1 MNLKL
6 SGTDIFVASVS
17 ASYANLTDVKI
28 VQNTKCID
36 IFSAAAG
43 TKIMFGDSVATK
55 MVDGSPVKLEGAA
68 VNKHCI
74 MAYTAIGP
82 NSVVG
87 GTTVYLVEYT
97 SYKIKDD
104 PSSTAQDIIVFDSGA
119 VCYRWDEDEE
129 TFEPFVSGTNLKM
142 FRVQVGPPVLLDGL
156 LVNLVD
162 ASVDVDED
170 GPYMQRAI
178 PNPGGG
184 PPHFTQYSVYRETI
198 TMRYSASMIASTDC
212 DAVPIQLEGGKVS
225 TEKYKELTTSQG
237 LYYLNNLRSV
247 RRNDRNY
254 APPGVCSQVTQMRP
268 VSAKIVNGEPVITW
282 EEASGKES
290 NYSMS
295 NLVKRTEFWQEGI
308 EDLSKDVELV
318 FGCGTFKYAQQFGGS
333 GKAYNLWPIAVPDGT
348 NWQGVLTSTA
358 PRITCYTPRFTHV
371 QYDAAAHT
379 LYWQEQFVNSY
390 ILFNNFNP
398 DGFDLGMAPFGAG
411 GPFTE
416 AAFFDGAETP
426 PDQPPWYKEPDPEPE
441 PQP

>member
-6 SGTDIFVASVS
+6 SGTDLFVASVS
-17 ASYANLTDVKI
+17 TSYANLTDVKI

-55 MVDGSPVKLEGAA
+55 MVDNSPVNLEGAA

-74 MAYTAIGP
+74 MAYTAIGS
-82 NSVVG
+82 NGAAG
-87 GTTVYLVEYT
+87 GTTVYLIQYA
-97 SYKIKDD
+97 SYSIHDD
-104 PSSTAQDIIVFDSGA
+104 PSNAAQDIINFDSNA

-129 TFEPFVSGTNLKM
+129 TFEPFESGTKT

-170 GPYMQRAI
+170 GPYMQRARA
-178 PNPGGG
+178 NPGGVH
-184 PPHFTQYSVYRETI
+184 HFTQYSVYRETI

-237 LYYLNNLRSV
+237 LYYLNNLRST
-247 RRNDRNY
+247 RRNDRHY
-254 APPGVCSQVTQMRP
+254 APPGVCGQVTQMRP
-268 VSAKIVNGEPVITW
+268 VSVKIVNGEPVITW

-290 NYSMS
+290 NYSLS

-308 EDLSKDVELV
+308 EDLSKDVKLM
-318 FGCGTFKYAQQFGGS
+318 FSCGTFKYAQQFGGS
-333 GKAYNLWPIAVPDGT
+333 GQAYNLWPIAVPDGT
-348 NWQGVLTSTA
+348 NWQGVLTSTT

-371 QYDAAAHT
+371 QYDAASHT
-379 LYWQEQFVNSY
+379 LHWQEQFVNSY
-390 ILFNNFNP
+390 ILFNNFKP
-398 DGFDLGMAPFGAG
+398 DGFDLGMEPFGAG

-426 PDQPPWYKEPDPEPE
+426 PDQPPWYVPPET
-441 PQP
+441 

>member
-6 SGTDIFVASVS
+6 SGTDLFVVSVS

-36 IFSAAAG
+36 ISAAATG

-55 MVDGSPVKLEGAA
+55 MVDSLPVNLQGTA

-74 MAYTAIGP
+74 MAYTAVGP
-82 NSVVG
+82 NGVAG
-87 GTTVYLVEYT
+87 GTTVYLIQYT
-97 SYKIKDD
+97 SYRIDDD
-104 PSSTAQDIIVFDSGA
+104 PNSTAHDIIYFDSGA
-119 VCYRWDEDEE
+119 VCYRWDEDDKAFKP
-129 TFEPFVSGTNLKM
+129 FESSTKT

-162 ASVDVDED
+162 ASIDVDED
-170 GPYMQRAI
+170 GPYMQRAV
-178 PNPGGG
+178 PNVGFI
-184 PPHFTQYSVYRETI
+184 HFTQYSVYRETI

-225 TEKYKELTTSQG
+225 AEKYKELTTSQG

-247 RRNDRNY
+247 RRADSNY
-254 APPGVCSQVTQMRP
+254 APPGVCNKVTQMRP
-268 VSAKIVNGEPVITW
+268 VVKSVVGQTLVVEW

-290 NYSMS
+290 NYSLS

-308 EDLSKDVELV
+308 EDLSKGVRLMFSCGELV
-318 FGCGTFKYAQQFGGS
+318 YAYQYGGS
-333 GKAYNLWPIAVPDGT
+333 GTKYKLFPISVPDGT
-348 NWQGVLTSTA
+348 NWQGVLTTTA

-371 QYDAAAHT
+371 QYDAASHT
-379 LYWQEQFVNSY
+379 LHWQEQFVNSY
-390 ILFNNFNP
+390 VLFNNFKP

-416 AAFFDGAETP
+416 AVFFDGAETP
-426 PDQPPWYKEPDPEPE
+426 PDQPPWYEPPET
-441 PQP
+441 

>member
-28 VQNTKCID
+28 IQNTKCID

-43 TKIMFGDSVATK
+43 TKIMFGASVATK
-55 MVDGSPVKLEGAA
+55 MVSSSPVNLEGAA

-74 MAYTAIGP
+74 IAHTHTVP
-82 NSVVG
+82 NGGVG
-87 GTTVYLVEYT
+87 GITVCLVQYT
-97 SYKIKDD
+97 SYRVYDD
-104 PSSTAQDIIVFDSGA
+104 PNSTAHDIIAFDSGA
-119 VCYRWDEDEE
+119 VCYRWDKDEE
-129 TFEPFVSGTNLKM
+129 TFKPFESSTKT

-178 PNPGGG
+178 ETGNIPR
-184 PPHFTQYSVYRETI
+184 FTQYSVYRETI
-198 TMRYSASMIASTDC
+198 TMRYSASMIESTDC
-212 DAVPIQLEGGKVS
+212 DAMPIQLEGGKVS
-225 TEKYKELTTSQG
+225 AEKYKELTTSQG
-237 LYYLNNLRSV
+237 LYYLNKLRST

-254 APPGVCSQVTQMRP
+254 APPGVCGQITQSRP
-268 VSAKIVNGEPVITW
+268 VVTSVVGQPLAITW

-290 NYSMS
+290 NYSLS
-295 NLVKRTEFWQEGI
+295 NLVRRTEFWQEGI
-308 EDLSKDVELV
+308 EDLSRDVRIT
-318 FGCGTFKYAQQFGGS
+318 FSCGTLVYAEQTTAS
-333 GKAYNLWPIAVPDGT
+333 GNTYKLWPISVPDGE
-348 NWQGVLTSTA
+348 NWQGVLTTTA

-371 QYDAAAHT
+371 QYDAASHT
-379 LYWQEQFVNSY
+379 LHWQEQFVNSY
-390 ILFNNFNP
+390 ILFNNFKP
-398 DGFDLGMAPFGAG
+398 DGYDLGAAPFGAG

-426 PDQPPWYKEPDPEPE
+426 PDRPPWYEPPET
-441 PQP
+441 

>member
-28 VQNTKCID
+28 IQNTKCID

-55 MVDGSPVKLEGAA
+55 MVDGSPVNLEGAD

-82 NSVVG
+82 NGAIG
-87 GTTVYLVEYT
+87 GTSVYLVEYT
-97 SYKIKDD
+97 TYKINDD

-119 VCYRWDEDEE
+119 VCYRWDEDDKVFKPFESSTK
-129 TFEPFVSGTNLKM
+129 TFL
-142 FRVQVGPPVLLDGL
+142 VQVGPPVLLDGL

-178 PNPGGG
+178 ETGNI
-184 PPHFTQYSVYRETI
+184 PHFTQYSVYRETI
-198 TMRYSASMIASTDC
+198 TMRYSASMIESTDC

-225 TEKYKELTTSQG
+225 AEKYKELTTSQG
-237 LYYLNNLRSV
+237 LYYLNNLRST

-254 APPGVCSQVTQMRP
+254 APPGVCGQITQSRP
-268 VSAKIVNGEPVITW
+268 VVTSVVGQPLAITW

-290 NYSMS
+290 NYSLS
-295 NLVKRTEFWQEGI
+295 NLVRRTEFWQEGI
-308 EDLSKDVELV
+308 EDLSRDVRIT
-318 FGCGTFKYAQQFGGS
+318 FSCGTLVYAEQYGGS
-333 GKAYNLWPIAVPDGT
+333 GTAYKLWPISVPDGE
-348 NWQGVLTSTA
+348 NWQGVMTTTA

-371 QYDAAAHT
+371 QYDVASHT
-379 LYWQEQFVNSY
+379 LHWQEQFVNSY
-390 ILFNNFNP
+390 ILFNNFKP
-398 DGFDLGMAPFGAG
+398 DGFDLGPAPFGAG

-426 PDQPPWYKEPDPEPE
+426 PDRPPWDEEPE
-441 PQP
+441 T

>member
-36 IFSAAAG
+36 IFSAAAD

-55 MVDGSPVKLEGAA
+55 MVDGLPINLEGAA
-68 VNKHCI
+68 VDKHCI
-74 MAYTAIGP
+74 IAYTAINPRG
-82 NSVVG
+82 VIG
-87 GTTVYLVEYT
+87 GTTVYLIQYT
-97 SYKIKDD
+97 SYGIRDY
-104 PSSTAQDIIVFDSGA
+104 PSNTAQDIIYFDPNA
-119 VCYRWDEDEE
+119 VYYRWDEDEDEE
-129 TFEPFVSGTNLKM
+129 TFKPVEGVTAIL
-142 FRVQVGPPVLLDGL
+142 VQVGPPVLLDDL

-178 PNPGGG
+178 SGPGGG
-184 PPHFTQYSVYRETI
+184 YNRFTQYSVYHETI

-237 LYYLNNLRSV
+237 LYYLNNLRST
-247 RRNDRNY
+247 RKTGSYY
-254 APPGVCSQVTQMRP
+254 APPGVCDKLTQRRP
-268 VSAKIVNGEPVITW
+268 VVTSVVGQALAITW
-282 EEASGKES
+282 EEAGGKES
-290 NYSMS
+290 NYSLS
-295 NLVKRTEFWQEGI
+295 NLVKRTEFWQEGV
-308 EDLSKDVELV
+308 ENLSKDVRLA
-318 FGCGTFKYAQQFGGS
+318 FSCGTLAYAEQDSGSGTKYA
-333 GKAYNLWPIAVPDGT
+333 LWPISVPDGE
-348 NWQGVLTSTA
+348 NWQGVLTTTA

-371 QYDAAAHT
+371 QYDATTHT
-379 LYWQEQFVNSY
+379 LHWQEQFVNSY
-390 ILFNNFNP
+390 ILFNNFKP
-398 DGFDLGMAPFGAG
+398 DGFDLGAPPFGAG

-426 PDQPPWYKEPDPEPE
+426 PDQPPWYEEPEPE
-441 PQP
+441 T